1 MTRAKMA
8 GQRLNRASSRAQN
21 FARSIIEQAEQL
33 VDPELKRL
41 IAIGP
46 HSVEISFAS
55 NSGLTELIQGAFIPK
70 SEPSDSPVIKV
81 FIAQKGDGVVL
92 PNLDWAHE
100 WISTNSVIP
109 SLIAHP
115 YRVFI
120 DRNQGIIYCFDPQEN
135 RAAIIIR
142 DSKEL
147 DLRSFITPFRILWS
161 WIAIA
166 SSSLVLHA
174 AAVQVNGH
182 GVLLSGPSG
191 SGKSTLAVSTGSAV
205 GNSILA
211 DDCVLVHGDTIYAL
225 YSRVKIE
232 SDNLSAINFGHDVKV
247 HALPGAP
254 NAKRYVQIDQSFPG
268 FITTIDA
275 SVLVFPSI
283 YGRAGFFR
291 LPERRSISMLT
302 SDSMRELFG
311 GTPLARKGIQRL
323 VSRLPAYRLLLDQSV
338 QTNIKNLES
347 LVNNVAA

>member
-1 MTRAKMA
+1 MA

-21 FARSIIEQAEQL
+21 FAKSIIEQAEQL
-33 VDPELKRL
+33 VEPELRRL

-46 HSVEISFAS
+46 YSVEMSFAS
-55 NSGLTELIQGAFIPK
+55 NSELTELIQGAFIPK
-70 SEPSDSPVIKV
+70 SGQGDCPPTKV
-81 FIAQKGDGVVL
+81 FICQKGDGVVL
-92 PNLDWAHE
+92 PNLDWAQE
-100 WISTNSVIP
+100 WIGTNSVIP
-109 SLIAHP
+109 SLITHP
-115 YRVFI
+115 YRIFI

-174 AAVQVNGH
+174 AAVQVNGY

-191 SGKSTLAVSTGSAV
+191 SGKSTLAVSTGLAA

-211 DDCVLVHGDTIYAL
+211 DDCVLVHRETIYAL

-232 SDNLSAINFGHDVKV
+232 SDNLSAINFGPDVEIYS
-247 HALPGAP
+247 LPEAP
-254 NAKRYVQIDQSFPG
+254 NSKRYVQIEQSFPN
-268 FITTIDA
+268 FITKIDA

-283 YGRAGFFR
+283 YGRSGFYE
-291 LPERRSISMLT
+291 LSERRSVSMLT

-311 GTPLARKGIQRL
+311 GTPLARRGIQRL
-323 VSRLPAYRLLLDQSV
+323 VSKLPTYRLLLERSLGE
-338 QTNIKNLES
+338 NIKNLEG